1 MFTSAVAFLRLI
13 NAAHVMLREGV
24 VTLLA
29 PPEPPAL
36 GRLVLGLA
44 RLYERRNAKSAQG
57 GARLATALRRLGPS
71 YIKLGQFL
79 ATRADIVGG
88 DVAKQLGV
96 LQDRVPSKSLDEVR
110 PLLEAALEG
119 SLDDL
124 FVEIGEAVA
133 AASIA
138 QVHPATILA
147 ANGEHQKVA
156 VKLLRPGVE
165 RRFAKDLESFFLA
178 ARLAEWAFPKL
189 RRLRPVASVET
200 FARSTRLEMDFR
212 LEAAALSEIAEN
224 TADDPGFRVPQVDWQ
239 RTARS
244 VLTMEW
250 IGGVKVSDVETLAEQ
265 GHDLNG
271 LAAIVVQSFL
281 RHAMRDGFF
290 HADMHQGNLFVEPDG
305 TLVAVDFGITGR
317 LDEDGRRFLAEIL
330 YGFIVRDYKR
340 ISRIHF
346 EAGYV
351 PDYHDPEMFAQ
362 ALRAIGEPIHGVSAQ
377 QISMARLLSQL
388 LEVTDLFDMSTQTQ
402 LILLQKTMV
411 VVEGVGRTLD
421 PQLNIW
427 TAADPVVRAWIE
439 SHLGAKARLDDLAS
453 GAAGLARM
461 AKDLPKIAE
470 RVDRAGRLI
479 ETWSD
484 AGVRLDE
491 QTVTGLARKMKR
503 SDWPAWLALAAA
515 VGAVAFVIWGS

>member
-1 MFTSAVAFLRLI
+1 MLSKSVAFFRLMS
-13 NAAHVMLREGV
+13 AAHVLLREGV

-36 GRLVLGLA
+36 GRAVLAFA
-44 RLYERRNAKSAQG
+44 RLYERRNAKSAEG
-57 GARLATALRRLGPS
+57 GARLASALRRLGPS

-79 ATRADIVGG
+79 ATRADMVGP

-96 LQDRVPSKSLDEVR
+96 LQDQVPAKPLAEVR
-110 PLLEAALEG
+110 SSLERALEG
-119 SLDDL
+119 TLDTL
-124 FVEIGEAVA
+124 FEDIGEAVA

-138 QVHPATILA
+138 QVHKATILSA
-147 ANGEHQKVA
+147 SGARQTVA

-165 RRFAKDLESFFLA
+165 RRFNKDLESFFLA
-178 ARLAEWAFPKL
+178 ARLAEWAIPKI

-212 LEAAALSEIAEN
+212 LEAAAISEIGEN
-224 TADDPGFRVPQVDWQ
+224 TAQDAGFRVPSVDWQ
-239 RTARS
+239 RTART

-250 IGGVKVSDVETLAEQ
+250 IDGIKVADVESLSKV
-265 GHDLNG
+265 GHDLEA
-271 LAAIVVQSFL
+271 LAANVVQSFL

-317 LDEDGRRFLAEIL
+317 LDPDGRRFLAEIL
-330 YGFIVRDYKR
+330 YGFIVRDYQR

-351 PDYHDPEMFAQ
+351 PDHHDPEMFAQ

-388 LEVTDLFDMSTQTQ
+388 LEVTELFDMSTQTQ

-421 PQLNIW
+421 PNLNLW
-427 TAADPVVRAWIE
+427 TAADPVVRSWIE
-439 SHLGAKARLDDLAS
+439 SHLGPKARFDDLAS
-453 GAAGLARM
+453 GAVGLARM
-461 AKDLPKIAE
+461 ASDLPKVAE
-470 RVDRAGRLI
+470 RVDRAGRMFDD
-479 ETWSD
+479 WSRS
-484 AGVRLDE
+484 GVKLDE
-491 QTVTGLARKMKR
+491 ATLQELSRR
-503 SDWPAWLALAAA
+503 SQQPNWPAWLAL
-515 VGAVAFVIWGS
+515 VGAGAALVLIYMA